1 MDNFYIKNIV
11 INNFR
16 GYNGEKKYS
25 FEDNSGNPTNIILLS
40 GPNGYGKTTL
50 IDSIEWCIT
59 GNIKRVYD
67 DYMKRCSQKVERE
80 IENSAK
86 GLIYNINAKEKYV
99 FVQIEGMYKGYNIR
113 IKREFNDDNEINAF
127 QQISAPHID
136 CDDAIKNEL
145 VDIMKGVRDNFN
157 FNNICSYDKN
167 IDLYK
172 KGRTDI
178 YDFFEATFSQ
188 FNEVKKI
195 IDNLNDFKDKLNAE
209 KDIIEGNI
217 TKLSKSKEDKE
228 TVLKQINKTEN
239 IKIRKYPDVPLF
251 KTEINLDESYLVKND
266 AEIDLALEKQVEILT
281 DILYKQIE
289 SSIDNIIEEKGLLI
303 KISKNKKLKNIYLN
317 EKDNIDY
324 IRQFDI
330 KKLKND
336 KNQLISFK
344 DKIKKIVKYK
354 EIDLFIGELQLD
366 SSIYNKYLSAKILD
380 KIKNEYNKII
390 NNNKTLEIL
399 NKQKELYDDNSPVIK
414 AMRYIVD
421 NKVGYEI
428 YKEKNEVCPLCGNE
442 FLPNSE
448 IGEIAKEFLG
458 SKDIERQILVKDI
471 DKYNINNE
479 SIIENIKGM
488 VLSTI
493 ENSIDKI
500 NNILLINE
508 ELEEIFI
515 LSKDLNI
522 NIKDLSMDLLE
533 REEVKFEKELSEI
546 INKSVKEVEIIN
558 LLIGLKSPF
567 LLKYTDEINSYK
579 DKCNEEKLLMLYQI
593 KDELKKNYSKIE
605 YSINEV
611 EYNISSIFLVKDKL
625 DITKEVV
632 LYKTNNSINNEI
644 KEIKKEIIILNEQFK
659 IKKEKIKRINKYIT
673 DIKKIKVNNEKLE
686 TERIAEP
693 LSAIY
698 RKITRN
704 TNITQI
710 NLKKVNA
717 NKKSSLDIID
727 LDGNNIPFGN
737 IMSAGQVS
745 TLAISIYLAKAVLSK
760 DSTFKL
766 YMMDDPIQ
774 TMDDL
779 NVISLI
785 DLLRFQFM
793 QPKEDR
799 FIDQLFISTCDE
811 DLEKLILHKM
821 NSFSIPIINQNFII

>member
-1 MDNFYIKNIV
+1 M
-11 INNFR
+11 
-16 GYNGEKKYS
+16 
-25 FEDNSGNPTNIILLS
+25 
-40 GPNGYGKTTL
+40 
-50 IDSIEWCIT
+50 
-59 GNIKRVYD
+59 
-67 DYMKRCSQKVERE
+67 
-80 IENSAK
+80 
-86 GLIYNINAKEKYV
+86 
-99 FVQIEGMYKGYNIR
+99 
-113 IKREFNDDNEINAF
+113 
-127 QQISAPHID
+127 
-136 CDDAIKNEL
+136 
-145 VDIMKGVRDNFN
+145 
-157 FNNICSYDKN
+157 
-167 IDLYK
+167 
-172 KGRTDI
+172 
-178 YDFFEATFSQ
+178 
-188 FNEVKKI
+188 
-195 IDNLNDFKDKLNAE
+195 
-209 KDIIEGNI
+209 
-217 TKLSKSKEDKE
+217 
-228 TVLKQINKTEN
+228 
-239 IKIRKYPDVPLF
+239 
-251 KTEINLDESYLVKND
+251 
-266 AEIDLALEKQVEILT
+266 
-281 DILYKQIE
+281 
-289 SSIDNIIEEKGLLI
+289 
-303 KISKNKKLKNIYLN
+303 N

-324 IRQFDI
+324 IRQFNI
-330 KKLKND
+330 EKLKKD
-336 KNQLISFK
+336 KKQLIAFR
-344 DKIKKIVKYK
+344 DKVKKVVKYK
-354 EIDLFIGELQLD
+354 EIDVFIGELQLD
-366 SSIYNKYLSAKILD
+366 SSIYKKYVSAETLEN
-380 KIKNEYNKII
+380 IKNEYNKII
-390 NNNKTLEIL
+390 NNNKILEVL

-428 YKEKNEVCPLCGNE
+428 YKEKNEICPLCGNE
-442 FLPNSE
+442 FLPDNK
-448 IGEIAKEFLG
+448 IGEIAKQFLG
-458 SKDIERQILVKDI
+458 SKDIERQTLVKDI
-471 DKYNINNE
+471 DGYNINNQ
-479 SIIENIKGM
+479 SIIENIKSI

-508 ELEEIFI
+508 KLKDAFT
-515 LSKDLNI
+515 LSIDLNI
-522 NIKDLSMDLLE
+522 SIKDLSIELLD
-533 REEVKFEKELSEI
+533 REKIKFEKELYEILNNSE
-546 INKSVKEVEIIN
+546 KELEIIN
-558 LLIGLKSPF
+558 LLIELKSPF
-567 LLKYTDEINSYK
+567 LLKYTDEIKVYK
-579 DKCNEEKLLMLYQI
+579 DKDIEEKLLMLYQI

-605 YSINEV
+605 YFINEG
-611 EYNISSIFLVKDKL
+611 EYNISSISLIKDKL

-644 KEIKKEIIILNEQFK
+644 NKIEKEIITLSEQFK
-659 IKKEKIKRINKYIT
+659 VKKEKIKKVNKYIT
-673 DIKKIKVNNEKLE
+673 DVKRIKVNNEKLE
-686 TERIAEP
+686 TQRIAEP

-821 NSFSIPIINQNFII
+821 NSFSIPIINQNFIR

>member
-16 GYNGEKKYS
+16 GYNGETKYS

-50 IDSIEWCIT
+50 MDSIEWCMT

-67 DYMKRCSQKVERE
+67 DYMKRCSQKSERE

-86 GLIYNINAKEKYV
+86 GLIYNINAKEKYTSV
-99 FVQIEGMYKGYNIR
+99 EIEVLYNGFNVR
-113 IKREFNDDNEINAF
+113 LKREFNDDNEINAF
-127 QQISAPHID
+127 QQRSIPYID
-136 CDDAIKNEL
+136 CDDTIKNEL
-145 VDIMKGVRDNFN
+145 IDIMKGIKDSFN
-157 FNNICSYDKN
+157 FNNVCSYDKN

-178 YDFFEATFSQ
+178 YDFFEASFSQ
-188 FNEVKKI
+188 FSEIKKVI
-195 IDNLNDFKDKLNAE
+195 YNLNSFKDKLNEE
-209 KDIIEGNI
+209 KEIIE
-217 TKLSKSKEDKE
+217 TKIEKLNKSKEDKE
-228 TVLKQINKTEN
+228 TILKQINIAEN
-239 IKIRKYPDVPLF
+239 IKIRKYPDISLF
-251 KTEINLDESYLVKND
+251 KAEIKLDESYLSKTDN
-266 AEIDLALEKQVEILT
+266 EIDLKLEKQIEILT
-281 DILYKQIE
+281 DILYKKIE
-289 SSIDNIIEEKGLLI
+289 NSIEKIIDEKNILL
-303 KISKNKKLKNIYLN
+303 KLSKNEKLKNIYLN
-317 EKDNIDY
+317 EKDNIEY
-324 IRQFDI
+324 IREFDI
-330 KKLKND
+330 KKLKTN
-336 KNQLISFK
+336 KKQLIVFR
-344 DKIKKIVKYK
+344 DKAKKVVKY
-354 EIDLFIGELQLD
+354 EEMDVFIEELQSD
-366 SSIYNKYLSAKILD
+366 SSIYKKYLSEEILEN
-380 KIKNEYNKII
+380 ITNENNKII
-390 NNNKTLEIL
+390 SNNKILEML
-399 NKQKELYDDNSPVIK
+399 NKQKELYDNNSPIIK

-428 YKEKNEVCPLCGNE
+428 YKEENELCPLCGNE
-442 FLPNSE
+442 FLPDRE
-448 IGEIAKEFLG
+448 IGEIAKQFLG
-458 SKDIERQILVKDI
+458 SKDIERQTLVKDI
-471 DKYNINNE
+471 DGYNIKNQS
-479 SIIENIKGM
+479 SIEKIKSI

-500 NNILLINE
+500 NTILLINE
-508 ELEEIFI
+508 KLKDVFT
-515 LSKDLNI
+515 LSIDLNI
-522 NIKDLSMDLLE
+522 NIKDLSIKLLD
-533 REEVKFEKELSEI
+533 REKIKLEKEMTEI
-546 INKSVKEVEIIN
+546 LNKSIKEMEIIN

-567 LLKYTDEINSYK
+567 LLKYIDEIKIYK
-579 DKCNEEKLLMLYQI
+579 DKDIEEKLLILYQI

-605 YSINEV
+605 YFINEV
-611 EYNISSIFLVKDKL
+611 GYNTASISLIKDKL
-625 DITKEVV
+625 DITKEIV
-632 LYKTNNSINNEI
+632 LYKTNNSMNNDIKKIE
-644 KEIKKEIIILNEQFK
+644 KEIVILNEQIK
-659 IKKEKIKRINKYIT
+659 IKKEKIKNVNKYIK

-686 TERIAEP
+686 TQRIAEP

-745 TLAISIYLAKAVLSK
+745 TLAISIYLAKAVLTK

-793 QPKEDR
+793 QPKEYR

-821 NSFSIPIINQNFII
+821 NSFNIPIINQNFIK